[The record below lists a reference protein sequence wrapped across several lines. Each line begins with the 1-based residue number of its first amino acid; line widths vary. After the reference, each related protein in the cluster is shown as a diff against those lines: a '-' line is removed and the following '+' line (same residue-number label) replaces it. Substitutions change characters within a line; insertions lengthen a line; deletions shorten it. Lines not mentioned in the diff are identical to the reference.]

1 VLTISTPLSA
11 GQARH
16 YHADEFRNARENY
29 YTQGAEVRGEWHGE
43 LAGEWGLSGAVSEA
57 HFERLAEGRH
67 PLTDEALVRHQAAH
81 VSTNAE
87 GESVKTMEHRAGW
100 DATFSAP
107 KSVSLT
113 ALVGGDERVRDAHR
127 ESVKVA
133 LDETERYVQARL
145 GGNLPAETT
154 GNWVAASFEHDS
166 ARPVDGYAAPQLH
179 THVVF
184 FNMTKTKDES
194 IRPIQPREIYK
205 TQRYATAIYRA
216 ELAMRLTDLGYE
228 LERGPSGQ
236 PEIRGYTPEYLA
248 ASSPRRAQI
257 QEQLD
262 ERGLQGAAAAQVAAH
277 QTREAK
283 LEISHEEMQAR
294 HREMAHAFGDQPAH
308 VVAAAQER
316 ALVAEDHAPRITAA
330 GAVTYAK
337 DRNVER
343 EAVVDERALLRD
355 ALVRGMGDVT
365 FAQVRA
371 EFESRVEAGEFVR
384 VEQRLD
390 SPGRAF
396 TSKEMIEVEHETMAA
411 MHAGQRQ
418 HAAIASPAVTKQL
431 EQDHPDLSERQRAA
445 VEQILNSRDQVMAL
459 DGVAGAGKTTVLA
472 AVRDA
477 AERHGYHVE
486 GFAPTSRAAQQLADA
501 GIPSITLQRH
511 LIHQEDQPDGKRLL
525 VLDESSLAS
534 TKQMHALVHGLAA
547 DDRLLLVGDV
557 CQHYAVDA
565 GRPYHQLQAA
575 GMDTARLDDIVRQ
588 KDPGLKAVVEQ
599 LSRGEIGA
607 ALGQLESQGRV
618 HQIANR
624 EERLDAIARDYVSHS
639 DRTLVV
645 SPDNQSRREIND
657 VIHRERQMAGQVDP
671 ADHWV
676 RVLVPRQ
683 DLTGVDRQWAAR
695 YERDD
700 VVRYTTGSQAHGLAA
715 GEYVRV
721 EHVDAEKNYLTV
733 ARENG
738 ERVTYDPR
746 RLQGVTVYR
755 ESERALAVGDRIQ
768 ITSPDR
774 ERHLANREL
783 GTIERM
789 DSHSAKGSLEVRL
802 DSGRTAAFSRDAP
815 LHLDYGYAVTSH
827 SSQGQTADRVLVHV
841 DTERAG
847 EAFVNRRFA
856 YVALSRSRYDAH
868 VYTNAKTGLAEALG
882 REHAHRSAIEP
893 ALEVSAGA
901 PALTVAASTTR
912 RIGHGIGH

>member
-1 VLTISTPLSA
+1 MLTISKPLSA
-11 GQARH
+11 GQASR
-16 YHADEFRNARENY
+16 YHAEEFRNARENY
-29 YTQGAEVRGEWHGE
+29 YTQGEKIRGEWHGD
-43 LAGEWGLSGAVSEA
+43 LAREWGLSGAVSEA
-57 HFERLAEGRH
+57 HFQRLAEGHH
-67 PLTDEALVRHQAAH
+67 PLTDEPLVRHQTAH
-81 VSTNAE
+81 VSTNAQ
-87 GESVKTMEHRAGW
+87 GESVQTMEHRAGW

-113 ALVGGDERVRDAHR
+113 ALVGGDDRVRAAHR
-127 ESVKVA
+127 DSVKVA

-154 GNWVAASFEHDS
+154 GRWVAASFEHDS

-184 FNMTKTKDES
+184 FNMTKTEDET

-216 ELAMRLTDLGYE
+216 ELAARLTDLGYD

-248 ASSPRRAQI
+248 ASSPRRQQI

-283 LEISHEEMQAR
+283 LDISHEEMQCR
-294 HREMAHAFGDQPAH
+294 HRQMAQAFGDQPAL
-308 VVAAAQER
+308 VVAAAHER
-316 ALVAEDHAPRITAA
+316 ATVAEHRAPRITAA
-330 GAVTYAK
+330 GAMTYAK
-337 DRNVER
+337 ERNLER
-343 EAVVDERALLRD
+343 EAVVDERVLLRD

-365 FAQVRA
+365 FGQIRA
-371 EFESRVEAGEFVR
+371 EFESRVEAGDFVR
-384 VEQRLD
+384 VEQRPE

-396 TSKEMIEVEHETMAA
+396 TTKEMLDLERDTMAV
-411 MHAGQRQ
+411 MRAGQRQ
-418 HAAIASPAVTKQL
+418 HAPIGSPSVTERL
-431 EQDHPDLSERQRAA
+431 GREHPHLSERQRAV
-445 VEQILNSRDQVMAL
+445 VEQVLSSHDQVMAL
-459 DGVAGAGKTTVLA
+459 DGVAGAGKTTVLSA
-472 AVRDA
+472 LRDA
-477 AERHGYHVE
+477 AERDGYRVE
-486 GFAPTSRAAQQLADA
+486 GFAPTSRAAQQLAEA

-511 LIHQEDQPDGKRLL
+511 LIQQGASSEEAKHLY

-534 TKQMHALVHGLAA
+534 TKQMHALLYGLAP

-557 CQHYAVDA
+557 RQHHAVDA

-588 KDPGLKAVVEQ
+588 KDPALKAVVEQ
-599 LSRGEIGA
+599 LSRGDVGA
-607 ALGQLESQGRV
+607 ALGQLEAQGRV
-618 HQIANR
+618 HQIPSR
-624 EERLDAIARDYVSHS
+624 GERLDAIARDYVSNP

-657 VIHRERQMAGQVDP
+657 VIHRQRQVAGQVDR
-671 ADHWV
+671 DEQDV

-683 DLTGVDRQWAAR
+683 DLTGADRQWAAR
-695 YERDD
+695 YDPGD
-700 VVRYTTGSQAHGLAA
+700 VVRYTTGSQARGLNA

-721 EHVDAEKNYLTV
+721 EQVDAQSNRVTV
-733 ARENG
+733 ARESG
-738 ERVTYDPR
+738 ERVSYDPR

-755 ESERALAVGDRIQ
+755 EADRAFAVGDRVQ

-789 DSHSAKGSLEVRL
+789 DSADAKGALRVRL
-802 DSGRTAAFSRDAP
+802 DSGRLVAFEREKP
-815 LHLDYGYAVTSH
+815 VHLDYGYAVTSH

-841 DTERAG
+841 DSERAG
-847 EAFVNRRFA
+847 DALVNRRFA
-856 YVALSRSRYDAH
+856 YVALSRSRYDAR
-868 VYTNAKTGLAEALG
+868 VYTNDKAGLAQALG
-882 REHAHRSAIEP
+882 REHGHRSAIEP
-893 ALEVSAGA
+893 SIEAQPGA
-901 PALTVAASTTR
+901 PSVAGSSSAKA
-912 RIGHGIGH
+912 IGHGLSR